1 MPEISAYVNVDVE
14 VDIDEFL
21 SSCTEREIQKLIDY
35 LIEDGY
41 IKNNKNNNPKLKNL
55 IELEWEQ
62 TIYNLLEKRLSISN
76 EDEETIKKISK
87 KY

>member
-41 IKNNKNNNPKLKNL
+41 IKNNNPKLKNL